1 MPELPEVEITARLIG
16 EAVSGLKIESALTP
30 GINALKTYDPPL
42 SAVEGATIT
51 GVRRRGKLFRI
62 ELDKDLTMLV
72 HLMSAGRLQL
82 FDTRAS
88 LRDKTSRLLVRL
100 EDGRELR
107 LREFGTKQR
116 AWVKLLRT
124 ADVES
129 EETLAALGPEAWPD
143 PPDLAELLAESRR
156 PLYAELRDQH
166 VIAGIGR
173 SWLDEILHAA
183 QISLFKRGVDLDPEE
198 FERLREATGEQLGR
212 ALAHYE
218 EILELPIPDKLP
230 MPLLVHRRNGE
241 PCPRCG
247 DRLEAVFY
255 EDYVMCYCP
264 TCQTDGKLL
273 KDRRLSRLLK

>member
-16 EAVSGLKIESALTP
+16 AATTGARVESALVP
-30 GINALKTYDPPL
+30 GINALKSFDPPIT
-42 SAVEGATIT
+42 SIDGRTIEGL
-51 GVRRRGKLFRI
+51 RRRGKLFL
-62 ELDKDLTMLV
+62 LDFADGLTILI

-88 LRDKTSRLLVRL
+88 LRDRTSRLLVRL
-100 EDGRELR
+100 GDGRELR

-124 ADVES
+124 DDVDA
-129 EETLAALGPEAWPD
+129 EETISALGPDAWPD
-143 PPDLAELLAESRR
+143 PPPFAELLDQPR
-156 PLYAELRDQH
+156 PLYALMRDQH

-173 SWLDEILHAA
+173 SWVDEILHAA
-183 QISLFKRGVDLDPEE
+183 KLSPFKRGSDL
-198 FERLREATGEQLGR
+198 ERDEADQLREVTVATLGEVID
-212 ALAHYE
+212 HYE
-218 EILELPIPDKLP
+218 EVIRLPIPDKLP
-230 MPLLVHRRNGE
+230 MPLTVHRRNGE

-264 TCQTDGKLL
+264 TCQTEGKLL

>member
-16 EAVSGLKIESALTP
+16 AATAGMHVESALVP
-30 GINALKTYDPPL
+30 GINALKSFDPPITAL
-42 SAVEGATIT
+42 EGRAIA
-51 GVRRRGKLFRI
+51 GIRRRGKLFLI
-62 ELDKDLTMLV
+62 DFDDELTLLV

-88 LRDKTSRLLVRL
+88 LRDRTSRLLLRL
-100 EDGRELR
+100 DGGRELR

-116 AWVKLLRT
+116 AWVKLLPT
-124 ADVES
+124 GEVQT
-129 EETLAALGPEAWPD
+129 EETISELGPEAWPD
-143 PPDLAELLAESRR
+143 PPAFDQLLDQPR
-156 PLYAELRDQH
+156 PLYALMRDQH

-183 QISLFKRGVDLDPEE
+183 QISPFKRGSDLEADEAK
-198 FERLREATGEQLGR
+198 RLREFTVSKLGEVI
-212 ALAHYE
+212 AHYE
-218 EILELPIPDKLP
+218 QVVALPIPDKLP
-230 MPLLVHRRNGE
+230 MPLIVHRHNGE

-247 DRLEAVFY
+247 DRIEAVFY

-264 TCQTDGKLL
+264 TCQTEGKLL